1 MSPRT
6 SKGFG
11 SPGSYL
17 RGKTSGSTRVRKRSR
32 YGYGTNR
39 HLNPRDDGIPRKP
52 YGWLITLIILSLV
65 ITTLWFREGTE
76 GGPLTT
82 TRIAIQ
88 TVATPLEAAGTWV
101 TSPGRNFFA
110 WAGDLGVSRS
120 QLQALAQQNDYLRA
134 RVIELEERNLGYD
147 RLNELMSVVPT
158 ATPDEAVLTAAV
170 IGLPRS
176 SYEQVIVLNRGTRSG
191 VEPRMPVLT
200 HQGLLGVT
208 IEVGPNYSKVRL
220 LTDQN
225 QGVAALVQRGR
236 YTGTVEGSL
245 GGDLRLNFI
254 EIGAEVEPGDVV
266 LTSGMGGIFPKGL
279 LIGEVI
285 RVDETHN
292 TLFQMITLRSM
303 IDMNNLE
310 EVVILLDA
318 PPPIDDLPAPELP
331 ARNTN

>member
-6 SKGFG
+6 SRGFG

-17 RGKTSGSTRVRKRSR
+17 RNKASGSTRMRRRSR
-32 YGYGTNR
+32 YGYDGGSR
-39 HLNPRDDGIPRKP
+39 RQDDGVPRKP

-65 ITTLWFREGTE
+65 ITTLWFREGTA

-82 TRIAIQ
+82 TRTAIQ

-120 QLQALAQQNDYLRA
+120 QLQVLSEQNDELRA
-134 RVIELEERNLGYD
+134 RVIELEERHLTYD

-158 ATPDEAVLTAAV
+158 ATPDDAVLAAAV
-170 IGLPRS
+170 IGLPRNN
-176 SYEQVIVLNRGTRSG
+176 YEQVIVLNRGTRNG
-191 VEPRMPVLT
+191 VGLRMPVIT

-220 LTDQN
+220 ITDQS
-225 QGVAALVQRGR
+225 QGVGALVQRGR

-254 EIGAEVEPGDVV
+254 PIYAEVEPGDVV

-279 LIGEVI
+279 LIGEIV
-285 RVDETHN
+285 RVDEAHN
-292 TLFQMITLRSM
+292 TLYQMITLRSM
-303 IDMNNLE
+303 IDMNSLE
-310 EVVILLDA
+310 EVLILLDA
-318 PPPIDDLPAPELP
+318 PPSLENLPEAELP
-331 ARNTN
+331 ARDGS